1 MYHEYNRIYPEGA
14 KGQFTTSLHALTS
27 GITKSARGNV
37 QETVYRGVS
46 GRGISIE
53 DLINKTFLEKG
64 AQSFT
69 TDLNVAK
76 RYAKYAGKDMPS
88 YILVVYEGVIDKGA
102 DISAMSFY
110 PYEKEKL
117 YSALAMMECISIRVG
132 GRMIVD

>member
-1 MYHEYNRIYPEGA
+1 M
-14 KGQFTTSLHALTS
+14 
-27 GITKSARGNV
+27 

-46 GRGISIE
+46 GRGISMK

-76 RYAKYAGKDMPS
+76 RYAEYAKKDMPG